1 MKCAGQAMIEFAVAA
16 AALSMLLLG
25 MPVIARYHTLQLASI
40 EGARELAFMSSWR
53 PAGVGAGASYSAG
66 GPQAAA
72 LRTRFFPEQADHDQ
86 ASAGAMNVQV
96 LETDPPGVTAAVGR
110 LMLAPFWPLQHLG
123 SGFDLHNAGL
133 HRAQLDVAIVL
144 PAATPEPFADI
155 PMAFHERYTLLGD
168 GWSSAGPGQVATRAG
183 GLVLTRAAQ
192 ALQPLV
198 ALGADVLM
206 LIEPAL
212 RQFCPGL
219 VNPEILPSDRLGPA
233 ARTESPTLWRAAC

>member
-96 LETDPPGVTAAVGR
+96 LETDPPGVAAAVGR

-123 SGFDLHNAGL
+123 SGFDLHN
-133 HRAQLDVAIVL
+133 
-144 PAATPEPFADI
+144 AATPEPFADI

>member
-16 AALSMLLLG
+16 ATLSMLLLG

-53 PAGVGAGASYSAG
+53 LPGVGAGAA

-96 LETDPPGVTAAVGR
+96 MDSDPPGIAAEAGR
-110 LMLAPFWPLQHLG
+110 AMLAPFLPLQHLG

-144 PAATPEPFADI
+144 PAATPEPFAAI

-198 ALGADVLM
+198 AFGAAALS

-233 ARTESPTLWRAAC
+233 NPTESPSQWRAAC